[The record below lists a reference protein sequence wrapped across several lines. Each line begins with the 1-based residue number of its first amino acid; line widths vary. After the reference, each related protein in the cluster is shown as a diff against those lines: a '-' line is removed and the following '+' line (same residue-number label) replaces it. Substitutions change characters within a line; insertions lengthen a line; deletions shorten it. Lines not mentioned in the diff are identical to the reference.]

1 MATPFWPIKFA
12 PAQLLR
18 GRFTIETGW
27 FSSPTATR
35 NASKLKRG
43 RMVER
48 RYISTMALNI
58 KNPQVE
64 ELAAEVAQMA
74 AETKTEAIR
83 RALIERKQRLQ
94 ARGGGLQPKRS
105 IVEYLEQH

>member
-1 MATPFWPIKFA
+1 
-12 PAQLLR
+12 
-18 GRFTIETGW
+18 
-27 FSSPTATR
+27 
-35 NASKLKRG
+35 
-43 RMVER
+43 
-48 RYISTMALNI
+48 MALNI

-105 IVEYLEQH
+105 IVEYLEQHVWPFIPPGVTGKPPMTREEEDEIMGYGPEGV